1 MKQTLKQGNYEYV
14 KYLGNGEHILRDTKS
29 GKFEIWFNNKNHASY
44 GLVYKNTHLEFARE
58 QKAQSICNVNDCS
71 ALLTKKQYEEQIE
84 WLDKEYGEDLEEYS
98 DTEENGDKFYS
109 SCVDDYDYQFRLITN
124 LK

>member
-1 MKQTLKQGNYEYV
+1 M
-14 KYLGNGEHILRDTKS
+14 IL
-29 GKFEIWFNNKNHASY
+29 
-44 GLVYKNTHLEFARE
+44 
-58 QKAQSICNVNDCS
+58 CNVNDCS
-71 ALLTKKQYEEQIE
+71 AMLTKKQYEEQIE